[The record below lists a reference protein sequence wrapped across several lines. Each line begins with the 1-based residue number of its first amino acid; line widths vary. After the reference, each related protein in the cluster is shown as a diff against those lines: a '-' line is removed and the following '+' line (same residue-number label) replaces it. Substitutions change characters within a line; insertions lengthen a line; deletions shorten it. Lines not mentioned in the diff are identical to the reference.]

1 MAQKVLSE
9 SSKKLISYLME
20 DETIANKVKSAGE
33 EGKTYVI
40 YSVKD
45 SGKIVLGETTNRFWN
60 RLIKCQF
67 PLTFE
72 AFASCVWDALV
83 DLSTGG
89 NQEALL
95 KGLSKEVMEKAQ
107 REKKYDWIVE
117 RLFDCYRHV
126 CNNKGGAEVDTEVSL
141 GKSGL
146 NVGSKR
152 VVVQNDTDQINV
164 NINVDGH
171 KRTLRFPDA
180 TGEAFLDVEM
190 GVTGVRVSKG

>member
-1 MAQKVLSE
+1 MAKKVLSE

-45 SGKIVLGETTNRFWN
+45 SGKIVLGETPNRFWN

-107 REKKYDWIVE
+107 RDKEYDWIVE

-126 CNNKGGAEVDTEVSL
+126 CNNKKGTKVDAEVSL

-146 NVGSKR
+146 NVGSNR
-152 VVVQNDTDQINV
+152 VVVQKDSDQVNV
-164 NINVDGH
+164 NINIEGR

-180 TGEAFLDVEM
+180 TGRAFLDVEL
-190 GVTGVRVSKG
+190 GVTDVHVSKD